1 MPATYYKDGTNGTT
15 VRAGEGDGKE
25 LVIADFF
32 PEVTKV
38 LNRKKEAG
46 VEKIYRVEFY
56 NADGLVATRELS
68 PKELVK
74 VDYSE
79 IDDSLLLRPTVASAA
94 KEMAYYIK
102 SQAKRAEN
110 VESIFFDKLGWHF
123 IDGKR
128 YYCAG
133 NVVLGTEGIVHD
145 GVVVS
150 NELQKKYHLEIDENL
165 SEENAAKQVWD
176 YINIKPRITA
186 ILFVSGLLGVMHQI
200 VLDAG
205 LKIPCVTYLYGP
217 SQTRKTTVSIFGTRF
232 YNRSNL
238 NDVSVTSLR
247 VSSTKVKTEELADEL
262 KDATF
267 VLDDLFQDPSVK
279 QRKEYEGRV
288 RNVIRNLA
296 DNSSRT
302 TSRSAFKNNSNVVVT
317 AEYLMES
324 LTDVGRMFLIK
335 VEKPLDSEKISV
347 CQMNPLG
354 ISTFY
359 YYFITWL
366 AENYDSTVDQ
376 LKHDYAE
383 FRRNSANQKRCFER
397 LYEQGFLLTFA
408 FNIFLQYLEVNS
420 EEAGRSLEDK
430 FADFIIQTIKEQ
442 CKIMRGIEMR
452 AKKDINFSAEILTLL
467 QKGEIQKG
475 KKGENCYIKDN
486 DLYIVP
492 GELVR
497 LLSKKYGRSFS
508 VKEINKYFRDK
519 FMAEVYS
526 DNRLKKHNNKR
537 YLVLNLKDLQSD
549 ARECE
554 GYVERFLL

>member
-1 MPATYYKDGTNGTT
+1 MSTMYFSDSANGTT
-15 VRAGEGDGKE
+15 VRAGEGDGKA
-25 LVIADFF
+25 LVIADFY
-32 PEVTKV
+32 PKVTHV
-38 LNRKKEAG
+38 LNRNKESG
-46 VEKIYRVEFY
+46 VDKIYRIEFY
-56 NADGLVATRELS
+56 SVDGLIATRELS

-74 VDYSE
+74 IDYSE
-79 IDDSLLLRPTVASAA
+79 IDDRLLLRPTVAGAA

-102 SQAKRAEN
+102 SQAQKTEN
-110 VESIFFDKLGWHF
+110 VESIYFDKLGWHY
-123 IDGKR
+123 INGKR

-133 NVVLGTEGIVHD
+133 NIVLGADGRVHD

-150 NELQKKYHLEIDENL
+150 NELQEKYHLETDENL
-165 SEENAAKQVWD
+165 SKEKAAKQVWD

-186 ILFVSGLLGVMHQI
+186 ILFTSGLLGVMHQI

-205 LKIPCVTYLYGP
+205 VKIPCVTYLYGP
-217 SQTRKTTVSIFGTRF
+217 TQTRKTTVSIFGTRF

-262 KDATF
+262 KDATV
-267 VLDDLFQDPSVK
+267 VLDNLFQDPSVK

-288 RNVIRNLA
+288 RSVIRNLA

-324 LTDVGRMFLIK
+324 LTDVGRMFLIE
-335 VEKPLDSEKISV
+335 VEKPLDSASLSR
-347 CQMNPLG
+347 CQENPMG

-359 YYFITWL
+359 YHFIIWL
-366 AENYDSTVDQ
+366 AENYDSTVEQ
-376 LKHDYAE
+376 LKRSYAE
-383 FRRNSANQKRCFER
+383 FRRDSANQNRYFER

-408 FNIFLQYLEVNS
+408 FNIFLQYLDVNS
-420 EEAGRSLEDK
+420 EESGRRLENE

-442 CKIMRGIEMR
+442 CKIMREVEMR
-452 AKKDINFSAEILTLL
+452 AKKDINFSAELLTLL
-467 QKGEIQKG
+467 YEKELQLT
-475 KKGENCYIKDN
+475 KKGENCYKKKDCI
-486 DLYIVP
+486 YILP
-492 GELVR
+492 CELAKP
-497 LLSKKYGRSFS
+497 LSKKYGRTIS
-508 VKEINKYFRDK
+508 VKEINKYFRDRFIGK
-519 FMAEVYS
+519 FYA
-526 DNRLKKHNNKR
+526 DNRLAKVDNKR